1 MLKLVLAS
9 RNKGKIAELRWYL
22 ANMRPHTIW
31 ELTPLSAYPEAP
43 EVEEDGETFLDNA
56 VKKATVVAKAVGEW
70 ALADDSGLEVD
81 ALGGAPGVYSAR
93 YAGLEHQGAPND
105 QKNNEK
111 LLKELA
117 GVPLSRRTARFKSV
131 IALASPEGKVW
142 TAEGSCEGYI
152 GLEPR
157 GERGFGYDPLFYLP
171 EYGLTMAELAEEEKN
186 RISHR
191 ARAME
196 QFLQILTEVEREINS
211 KTNTR

>member
-1 MLKLVLAS
+1 MSKLVLAS
-9 RNKGKIAELRWYL
+9 RNEGKLTELRWYL
-22 ANMRPHTIW
+22 ARARADIPW
-31 ELTPLSAYPEAP
+31 QLTPVSAYPEAP
-43 EVEEDGETFLDNA
+43 EVEEDGKTFYDNA
-56 VKKATVVAKAVGEW
+56 AKKATVIAKAIGEW

-93 YAGLEHQGAPND
+93 YAGLDHHGERND

-117 GVPLSRRTARFKSV
+117 EVPISRRTARFRSV

-142 TAEGSCEGYI
+142 TAEGICEGYI

-171 EYGLTMAELAEEEKN
+171 EYGLTMAELTEEEKN

-191 ARAME
+191 AKAME
-196 QFLQILTEVEREINS
+196 KFLPLLIEVGEAH
-211 KTNTR
+211 K

>member
-1 MLKLVLAS
+1 M
-9 RNKGKIAELRWYL
+9 
-22 ANMRPHTIW
+22 
-31 ELTPLSAYPEAP
+31 
-43 EVEEDGETFLDNA
+43 
-56 VKKATVVAKAVGEW
+56 
-70 ALADDSGLEVD
+70 EVD

-93 YAGLEHQGAPND
+93 YAGLNHLGERDD

-111 LLKELA
+111 LLTELV

-152 GLEPR
+152 SLEPR

-171 EYGLTMAELAEEEKN
+171 EYGLTMAELTEEEKN

-196 QFLQILTEVEREINS
+196 QFLRILTEVEREINS
-211 KTNTR
+211 KTNTG

>member
-9 RNKGKIAELRWYL
+9 RNKGKITELRWYL
-22 ANMRPHTIW
+22 ANMCPHTIW
-31 ELTPLSAYPEAP
+31 ELSPLSAYPEAP
-43 EVEEDGETFLDNA
+43 EVEEDGETFRDNA

-93 YAGLEHQGAPND
+93 YAGLNHLGERDD

-111 LLKELA
+111 LLTELV

-152 GLEPR
+152 SLEPR

-171 EYGLTMAELAEEEKN
+171 EYGLTMAELTEEEKN

-196 QFLQILTEVEREINS
+196 QFLRILTEVEREINS
-211 KTNTR
+211 KTNTG

>member
-93 YAGLEHQGAPND
+93 YADLEHQGAPND

>member
-1 MLKLVLAS
+1 MSKLVLAS
-9 RNKGKIAELRWYL
+9 RNEGKIAELRWYL
-22 ANMRPHTIW
+22 ANMCPHTIW
-31 ELTPLSAYPEAP
+31 ELSPVSAYPEAP
-43 EVEEDGETFLDNA
+43 AVEEDGETFRDNA
-56 VKKATVVAKAVGEW
+56 VKKATVVAAAVGEW

-93 YAGLEHQGAPND
+93 YAGLNQHGERND

-152 GLEPR
+152 GMEPR

-196 QFLQILTEVEREINS
+196 QFLRLLTEVEKEINS